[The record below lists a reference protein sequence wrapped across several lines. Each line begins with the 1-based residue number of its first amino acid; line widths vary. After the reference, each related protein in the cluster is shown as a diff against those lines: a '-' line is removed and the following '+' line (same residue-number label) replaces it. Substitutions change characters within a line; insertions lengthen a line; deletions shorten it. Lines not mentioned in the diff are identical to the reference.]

1 MQLFKQSEP
10 KPDPVTIR
18 NGLLPNCVMSNHLVS
33 WWPRT
38 GLRASLLLFT
48 AATAGMCRNNSVYTT
63 VSLLEM
69 LPPVTVIPKIGQQVH
84 LYYGKSL
91 SFMYSN

>member
-10 KPDPVTIR
+10 EPSDYYWD
-18 NGLLPNCVMSNHLVS
+18 GLLPNCVMSNHLVS

-69 LPPVTVIPKIGQQVH
+69 LPPVTVIPKIGIGQQVH

-91 SFMYSN
+91 SFM